1 MRDQLNKNS
10 ITEGKLSHFM
20 KLNIHDFKAQAY
32 EDSIEYALRINLRIR
47 LFRETFYQIEKSIM
61 AYKFGKISTVS

>member
-1 MRDQLNKNS
+1 MRDQLNKNA

-32 EDSIEYALRINLRIR
+32 EDSVEYALRINLRIR
-47 LFRETFYQIEKSIM
+47 LFRETFY
-61 AYKFGKISTVS
+61 